1 MSFKFSDAPK
11 VRKKFQIFGKNK
23 KNEIILNKKT
33 KTVDL
38 IKVRNNFSLSSF
50 DRLDLKKSKKCQ
62 NIYGTNKIID
72 IIKAE

>member
-1 MSFKFSDAPK
+1 MLFKFSDAPK
-11 VRKKFQIFGKNK
+11 VRKKFQMFGRKK

-33 KTVDL
+33 KTIDL

-50 DRLDLKKSKKCQ
+50 DKLDLKKSKMCQ